1 MHGLGRTESPEGSWN
16 LDWALRVAVRNP
28 GSGTYLRKGSRIE
41 GSMIESDAAPHRE
54 RMAWGAR
61 ELAGGQVRTR

>member
-28 GSGTYLRKGSRIE
+28 GSGTYLRKGSRTKASIT
-41 GSMIESDAAPHRE
+41 ESDAAPLRE
-54 RMAWGAR
+54 RIAWGAW
-61 ELAGGQVRTR
+61 EFAGGQVRTR